1 VVDDELTDGK
11 RIGQLLSSE
20 IHGRDRGPLGRLAV
34 VDADPDAEPTADGS
48 FAYAVADGE
57 QTVLEAYLHPDRLR
71 LEFSVVPEA
80 AADAAAEA
88 GLRARPKAAEP
99 PRTLVFVER
108 GAETK
113 PALRVIERVVETRQE
128 RG

>member
-1 VVDDELTDGK
+1 
-11 RIGQLLSSE
+11 
-20 IHGRDRGPLGRLAV
+20 
-34 VDADPDAEPTADGS
+34 
-48 FAYAVADGE
+48 
-57 QTVLEAYLHPDRLR
+57 
-71 LEFSVVPEA
+71 VVPEA

>member
-1 VVDDELTDGK
+1 MVDDELTDGR

-20 IHGRDRGPLGRLAV
+20 IHGRDRGLFGRLAV
-34 VDADPDAEPTADGS
+34 VDADPDAEPTEAGS
-48 FAYAVADGE
+48 FAYAVVDGE
-57 QTVLEAYLHPDRLR
+57 ETILEAYLHPDRLR
-71 LEFSVVPEA
+71 LEFPAVPEA

-88 GLRARPKAAEP
+88 GLRARPKAAES

-113 PALRVIERVVETRQE
+113 PALRVIERVLEARQE